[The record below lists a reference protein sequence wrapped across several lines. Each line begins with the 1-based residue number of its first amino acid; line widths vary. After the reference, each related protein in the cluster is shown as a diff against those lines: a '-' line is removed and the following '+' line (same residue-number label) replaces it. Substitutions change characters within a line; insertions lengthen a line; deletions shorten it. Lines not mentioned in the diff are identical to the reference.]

1 MRGRDRLA
9 VGCTRCQL
17 GGGLCVCALAVAIAG
32 CYAEVGGGYFPAVHT
47 HTVTATTVDADTAG
61 WGLSVKV
68 GFYLDVPLRWIRSPF
83 VAPPGAR
90 ALLLY
95 PAPDAV
101 PLDRLPPTDQPTIL
115 VVPDGTWR
123 QAERLRRLVPGLRA
137 LPCVTP
143 PPGPRSTYRLRT
155 ELRPDGLATL
165 EAIARAYAVL
175 EGPAVAAALDRGFR
189 AMVERTLWTRGAIE
203 AGDVTDGVPD
213 GAVRAARSR

>member
-1 MRGRDRLA
+1 MCALLPTPPLPTRTRLVLYLHRYEARNPANTGRLAAACLAASEVRIAGRDEARA
-9 VGCTRCQL
+9 
-17 GGGLCVCALAVAIAG
+17 A
-32 CYAEVGGGYFPAVHT
+32 
-47 HTVTATTVDADTAG
+47 
-61 WGLSVKV
+61 
-68 GFYLDVPLRWIRSPF
+68 PF
-83 VAPPGAR
+83 VAPPDAR

-143 PPGPRSTYRLRT
+143 PPGPRSNYRLRT

-203 AGDVTDGVPD
+203 AGDVADGVPD
-213 GAVRAARSR
+213 GAVRAARRR

>member
-1 MRGRDRLA
+1 MCALLPTPPLPTRTRLVLYLHRYEARNPANTGRLAAACLAASEVRIAGRDEARA
-9 VGCTRCQL
+9 
-17 GGGLCVCALAVAIAG
+17 A
-32 CYAEVGGGYFPAVHT
+32 
-47 HTVTATTVDADTAG
+47 
-61 WGLSVKV
+61 
-68 GFYLDVPLRWIRSPF
+68 PF
-83 VAPPGAR
+83 VAPPDGR

-143 PPGPRSTYRLRT
+143 PPGPRSNYRLRT

-203 AGDVTDGVPD
+203 AGDVADGVPD
-213 GAVRAARSR
+213 GAVRAARRR

>member
-1 MRGRDRLA
+1 MFGGDDAPGIVDL
-9 VGCTRCQL
+9 QL
-17 GGGLCVCALAVAIAG
+17 GGGLCVCALLPTPPLPTRTRLVLYLHRYEARNPANTGRLAAACLAASEGRVAGRDEAR
-32 CYAEVGGGYFPAVHT
+32 AA
-47 HTVTATTVDADTAG
+47 
-61 WGLSVKV
+61 
-68 GFYLDVPLRWIRSPF
+68 PF
-83 VAPPGAR
+83 VAPSR

-165 EAIARAYAVL
+165 EAIARAFAVL

>member
-1 MRGRDRLA
+1 MRGRERL

-17 GGGLCVCALAVAIAG
+17 AGGLCVCALLPTPPLPTRTRLVLYLHRYEGRNPANTGRLAAACLAASEVRIAG
-32 CYAEVGGGYFPAVHT
+32 RDEARA
-47 HTVTATTVDADTAG
+47 A
-61 WGLSVKV
+61 
-68 GFYLDVPLRWIRSPF
+68 PF
-83 VAPPGAR
+83 VAPPDGR

-143 PPGPRSTYRLRT
+143 PPGPRSNYRLRT

-203 AGDVTDGVPD
+203 AGDVADGVPD
-213 GAVRAARSR
+213 GAVRAARPR